1 MNGNL
6 DYLFWSHTIFWILIF
21 GYTLNLILKNK
32 RLSREIE
39 LLKGGTTGAKKERQG
54 ESSSGAGIGG

>member
-1 MNGNL
+1 MNSNL

-39 LLKGGTTGAKKERQG
+39 LLKGGTGAKKG
-54 ESSSGAGIGG
+54 GKGSSSGAGAGG